1 MFELKKSIEELCLMA
16 LNIDGEFE
24 EKMTCAFKNH
34 MRNLA
39 NFHQHMFG
47 SLKIGTLMGSSYPK
61 KKMYGLKNYRDVLCH
76 DNEE

>member
-1 MFELKKSIEELCLMA
+1 MA

-24 EKMTCAFKNH
+24 EKMTSAFKNH
-34 MRNLA
+34 MRNFA
-39 NFHQHMFG
+39 NFYQSMFG

-61 KKMYGLKNYRDVLCH
+61 QKMYGLKKYREVLCH